1 MKTRSQ
7 FLEKFKHPNFV
18 ERLRVG
24 DRAAFL
30 ELQDELFPWLTA
42 FAGKKYGIAEEDAKD
57 LMQDLTVAL
66 IKNVKKF
73 DSSPGRFVSWLF
85 QILRNK
91 CVDELRRRQKL
102 RLTSLDALAT
112 DLAIPIENK
121 ETTTAYLSPLEKLP
135 PAVRQAI
142 LRLPDRYQQ
151 FIGLVLLDVHE
162 TYIREILQIKTSA
175 NFRSLK
181 SRVFAKLRAEIQQP
195 TERDQDDKTK

>member
-1 MKTRSQ
+1 LKAKSQ
-7 FLEKFKHPNFV
+7 FLEKFNDPNFV
-18 ERLRVG
+18 ERLRG
-24 DRAAFL
+24 GERSAFE

-42 FAGKKYGIAEEDAKD
+42 FASKKYGIAEEDAKD
-57 LMQDLTVAL
+57 LMQDLTVVL
-66 IKNVKKF
+66 IKNIKKF

-91 CVDELRRRQKL
+91 CIDELRRRQKL

-112 DLAIPIENK
+112 DLAIPIESK
-121 ETTTAYLSPLEKLP
+121 ETATAYLSPLEKLP

-151 FIGLVLLDVHE
+151 FIALVLLNVPE
-162 TYIREILQIKTSA
+162 TYIRDILQIKTSA

-181 SRVFAKLRAEIQQP
+181 SRVFAKLRAEVQ
-195 TERDQDDKTK
+195 K